1 MFDVVVNFVWGIW
14 ESLPPTIQYL
24 TIVTWKILF
33 VVIPVILIVAFSTYF
48 ERKVIGRMQGRIGPN
63 RVGPLGLGQPFADVL
78 KLLFKEVII
87 PAKSDRYL
95 FVIAPLLTLTPALAA
110 WAVIPLN
117 DWYVIADINAGLLY
131 VLALTS
137 VGVYGVILA
146 GWATNSKYAF
156 LGAMRSAAQIV
167 AYEIAMGFALV
178 GILMAAGSLNIG
190 DIVRAQAGGFSQWFL
205 IPLLPLFFVFWISGV
220 AETNR
225 APFDVVEGESEI
237 VAGFHVEYSGVAFA
251 IFFLAEYANMVLI
264 STLTAIFFLG
274 GWASPFEGVQFLAPL
289 ADIPVLGLV
298 VVGGLH
304 WLFFKMAFF
313 MYTFFWFRATF
324 PRYRYDQIMRLGWK
338 VFIPVTIIWI
348 VVEGVFAWFEIGP
361 WAGLSG

>member
-1 MFDVVVNFVWGIW
+1 MSNLVPGFIVDIW
-14 ESLPPTIQYL
+14 DWLPASMQYV
-24 TIVTWKILF
+24 TIVTWKILY
-33 VVIPVILIVAFSTYF
+33 VTVGVILAVAYSTYF
-48 ERKVIGRMQGRIGPN
+48 ERRVIGSMQGRIGPN
-63 RVGPLGLGQPFADVL
+63 RVGPFGLLQPFADVL
-78 KLLFKEVII
+78 KLLIKEVII
-87 PAKSDRYL
+87 PSKSNRFL
-95 FVIAPLLTLTPALAA
+95 FIIAPLLSLTPALAA

-117 DWYVIADINAGLLY
+117 DTFVIADINAGLLY

-146 GWATNSKYAF
+146 GWASNSKYAF

-178 GILMAAGSLNIG
+178 GVLMAAGSLNLG
-190 DIVRAQAGGFSQWFL
+190 DIVDAQAGGVSHWF
-205 IPLLPLFFVFWISGV
+205 IVPLLPLFFVFWISGL

-225 APFDVVEGESEI
+225 APFDVAEGESEI

-264 STLTAIFFLG
+264 SALTAIFFLG
-274 GWASPFEGVQFLAPL
+274 GWASPFESWTFLEDVQ
-289 ADIPVLGLV
+289 VLGWLV
-298 VVGGLH
+298 HGGFG
-304 WLFFKMAFF
+304 WLFAKICFF
-313 MYTFFWFRATF
+313 MYTFFWLRATF

-348 VVEGVFAWFEIGP
+348 FVEGAMAWMHVGP
-361 WAGLSG
+361 WSGLAN